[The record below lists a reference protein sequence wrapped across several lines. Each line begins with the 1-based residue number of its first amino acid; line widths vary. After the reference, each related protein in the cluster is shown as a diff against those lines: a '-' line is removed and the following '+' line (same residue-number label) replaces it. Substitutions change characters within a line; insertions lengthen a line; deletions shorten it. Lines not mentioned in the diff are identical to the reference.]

1 MNSRER
7 ERERGSLLQNLTG
20 IKSRSRVR
28 ERGEVFTETR
38 EVKAMCDLCEPDISQ
53 IDKKILEPG
62 CGTGNFLVEI
72 LQRRLKKSGSDPY
85 KIIVALSN
93 IYGVDIA
100 PDNVVETRERLRQ
113 QVINHLST
121 DILDNN
127 FLHLLDAILKYNIV
141 IGDLIRGKRK
151 IYLLDWNIKPNG
163 RIEVEKHNLHN
174 IELARIQAREASS
187 INELYTELN
196 DLFAECPRSKPP
208 RPKPKPKANPFEG
221 LPMFT
226 MRGKK

>member
-1 MNSRER
+1 
-7 ERERGSLLQNLTG
+7 
-20 IKSRSRVR
+20 
-28 ERGEVFTETR
+28 
-38 EVKAMCDLCEPDISQ
+38 MCDLCEPDISQ

-62 CGTGNFLVEI
+62 CGTGNFLAEI
-72 LQRRLKKSGSDPY
+72 LQRRLEKSGSDHY
-85 KIIVALSN
+85 KTIVALSN

-113 QVINHLST
+113 QVMNHLST
-121 DILDNN
+121 NTLDNN

-151 IYLLDWNIKPNG
+151 IYLLDWNIKPSG
-163 RIEVEKHNLHN
+163 HIEVEKHNLHD
-174 IELARIQAREASS
+174 IERARIQAREASS

-196 DLFAECPRSKPP
+196 DLFAERPRSKPH

>member
-1 MNSRER
+1 MPKN
-7 ERERGSLLQNLTG
+7 TG
-20 IKSRSRVR
+20 QIKTRKRVR
-28 ERGEVFTETR
+28 DFGEVFTNER

-72 LQRRLKKSGSDPY
+72 LQRRLEKSGSDHY

-113 QVINHLST
+113 QVMNHLST
-121 DILDNN
+121 NILDNN

-151 IYLLDWNIKPNG
+151 IYLLDWSIKPNG
-163 RIEVEKHNLHN
+163 HIEVEKHNLHD
-174 IELARIQAREASS
+174 IERARIQAREASS

-196 DLFAECPRSKPP
+196 DLFVEHPRSKPP
-208 RPKPKPKANPFEG
+208 KPKPKPKANPLEG

-226 MRGKK
+226 NRGKK